1 MQSDLTSSS
10 VQTESARVILTWEHL
25 FYGVLLACAAILRF
39 GNLNQTPL
47 SPAEAE
53 NGWGVWQ
60 FWQPEVTDRLPEIS
74 SAAWF
79 SLTALLSQVIGYSD
93 LTIRLIPALAGIGA
107 ILAISRFR
115 TFTGRMGSIVA
126 GLLIAVSPLFVSIS
140 RSAEGHSL
148 AILALIMSVSLWLQY
163 RQEET
168 PRSLMWLAGW
178 LAFGLTTSPIFYSG
192 VLAFGLAWL
201 LESKV
206 GPQLEL
212 DNPWP
217 QGELARKAGITFIV
231 VFTLSATMF
240 LLNPAG
246 IGIAA
251 GIVESWIGAFGG
263 YSRIAD
269 IADPIGVILNY
280 QFGLTLLAI
289 FPMLVMTINGDREA
303 SFLGYWLIASILLF
317 FLQVGEI
324 SNALIIVVPAALLV
338 GYAFDQTIA
347 RIPFDR
353 MFSTYP
359 DGGMGFPLA
368 GIGSVLLL
376 IATTNL
382 GRVSR
387 TGFESSIGSAHFFL
401 FLICLVLVAAILI
414 TVFLYD
420 RLSAVTGL
428 LLLGLVMSTVY
439 GWSYA
444 WRLGGEQAIDTR
456 ERWVESATDDEIFI
470 LNDTLQ
476 ETGSST
482 LGLGRSLE
490 VYSTVDTAVMRW
502 YLRDYDDTQFF
513 DVIPAGATPDIII
526 TPDGVDVQA
535 GSDYTGT
542 DFGLLRTD
550 QEIILDRTSTI
561 RWLLFGDSAPAIEDQ
576 RVVLWVRA
584 DLISN
589 R

>member
-25 FYGVLLACAAILRF
+25 FYGVLLVCAAILRL

-60 FWQPEVTDRLPEIS
+60 FWQPEIASRMPEIT

-79 SLTALLSQVIGYSD
+79 SLTALLSQIIGYSD
-93 LTIRLIPALAGIGA
+93 LTMRLIPALAGIGA
-107 ILAISRFR
+107 IVAITRLR
-115 TFTGRMGSIVA
+115 PLTGRMGGIIA

-140 RSAEGHSL
+140 RSADGHSL
-148 AILALIMSVSLWLQY
+148 AVLALLMSASLWLQY
-163 RQEET
+163 RQDEM

-192 VLAFGLAWL
+192 LLAFGFAWL
-201 LESKV
+201 LESKI
-206 GPQLEL
+206 GPQLNL
-212 DNPWP
+212 NSPWP
-217 QGELARKAGITFIV
+217 EGELARKAGITFIV
-231 VFTLSATMF
+231 VFAASATMF

-251 GIVESWIGAFGG
+251 GIVERWIGAFGG

-269 IADPIGVILNY
+269 IADPIGILLNY
-280 QFGLTLLAI
+280 QFGLTLMAI
-289 FPMLVMTINGDREA
+289 VPMIVMTLNGDNES
-303 SFLGYWLIASILLF
+303 SFLGYWLIASIAIF
-317 FLQVGEI
+317 FIQVGEI
-324 SNALIIVVPAALLV
+324 TNALIVIIPAALIV
-338 GYAFDQTIA
+338 GRAFDQTLA
-347 RIPFDR
+347 RIPLDR
-353 MFSTYP
+353 IFSTYP

-368 GIGSVLLL
+368 GIGAVLLL

-401 FLICLVLVAAILI
+401 FLICLTLVAAILI

-420 RLSAVTGL
+420 RISAVTGV
-428 LLLGLVMSTVY
+428 LLLGLVMSVVN
-439 GWSYA
+439 GWSLA
-444 WRLGGEQAIDTR
+444 WRLGGEQAIDPR
-456 ERWVESATDDEIFI
+456 ERWVVSATDDEIFI

-476 ETGSST
+476 ETGST
-482 LGLGRSLE
+482 TVGLGRSLE

-513 DVIPAGATPDIII
+513 DAIPAGAAPNIII
-526 TPDGVDVQA
+526 TPDGVEVQA

-550 QEIILDRTSTI
+550 QEIRLDRTSTI

-576 RVVLWVRA
+576 RIVLWVRA